1 MAGCRPHKNTK
12 CSFTYDRSG
21 FKLLERPG
29 QAITAGTCPAIY
41 QHTHRACIGFC
52 RLRVIA
58 AMTPVKVVDD
68 RTSQELKKTVGK
80 LTTTIKPLINNEA
93 LLIKLTIIHT
103 NQFPLSLT

>member
-21 FKLLERPG
+21 FQLLECPG
-29 QAITAGTCPAIY
+29 QTITTGSGPAVD
-41 QHTHRACIGFC
+41 QHSHRSCIGFGG
-52 RLRVIA
+52 LRVIA